1 MYTPHAHI
9 KHVVVQDL
17 DVLKL
22 SGGNI
27 IIEGFIIIGKAAFI
41 YLFTYIYMTANATP

>member
-22 SGGNI
+22 SGVNI
-27 IIEGFIIIGKAAFI
+27 IIEGFIIIGMAAFI
-41 YLFTYIYMTANATP
+41 YLFIYLYI